1 MCGILGI
8 YGDHDVANELV
19 HGLVS
24 LQHRGQDAAG
34 VLTYDKERFHMHKG
48 IGHVSQVFKKKDLS
62 RMPGNVG
69 MGHVRYATAGST
81 EAMDA
86 QPFAVNYPFGIAMV
100 HNGNVIN
107 FVKLRKVLND
117 DYHRMIDT
125 SNDVELLLYTFA
137 TYLQQHNLK
146 HVSQDD
152 IFNAVQFV
160 QEHVKGA
167 FSAITYIANHG
178 FVAFTDPY
186 GIRPLI
192 MGKKETENGTTHIF
206 TSETVVL
213 DYLGYEYVRDL
224 EPGEAV
230 YIEEATGKMYSRILD
245 QKRQA
250 FCVFEYIYFA
260 REDSV
265 FHNRL
270 VASERVKMGKAM
282 EKPFREA
289 GLEPDIIID
298 VPNSAYF
305 FASGLA
311 EKVNIPYRR
320 GLAKNRFMGRSF
332 ITPSQELRDRVV
344 RQKLNPIRD
353 IVNGRKVAVMDDSIV
368 RGTTSRHIVKL
379 LKEYGASEVYFMS
392 ASPAVKY
399 PCIYGIDMSVKKE
412 LIASCRNEKEIAES
426 LGCEAVIY
434 QTVKGL
440 RELYKD
446 LPICDACF
454 SGEYPTGITQ
464 EILDQ
469 IEDEKLK
476 SNRC

>member
-8 YGDHDVANELV
+8 CGFEDVSHELV
-19 HGLVS
+19 SGLVAI
-24 LQHRGQDAAG
+24 QHRGQDSAG
-34 VLTYDKERFHMHKG
+34 VLTYNDGRFHLHKG
-48 IGHVSQVFKKKDLS
+48 SGHVSQVFKKFDISKLC
-62 RMPGNVG
+62 GNVG
-69 MGHVRYATAGST
+69 LAHVRYATIGST

-107 FVKLRKVLND
+107 FVRLREVLNNQ
-117 DYHRMIDT
+117 YHRMIETD
-125 SNDVELLLYTFA
+125 NDVELLLYTFA
-137 TYLQQHNLK
+137 TYLQEKNLEQ
-146 HVSQDD
+146 VGVEDL
-152 IFNAVQFV
+152 FETVEFV
-160 QEHVKGA
+160 QEHVRGA
-167 FSAITYIANHG
+167 YSCLTYIKGMG
-178 FVAFTDPY
+178 FLAFTDPY

-192 MGKKETENGTTHIF
+192 MGKRETEKGTQYIF
-206 TSETVVL
+206 TSETVVF

-224 EPGEAV
+224 EAGEAV
-230 YIEEATGKMYSRILD
+230 FIDSDNQVHSRILKH
-245 QKRQA
+245 QKPA

-265 FHNRL
+265 FKGCL
-270 VASERVKMGKAM
+270 VATERVRMGKALK
-282 EKPFREA
+282 ERVEA
-289 GLEPDIIID
+289 AGVKPDIIID

-311 EKVNIPYRR
+311 EKMQVPYRR
-320 GLAKNRFMGRSF
+320 ALAKNPFVGRSF
-332 ITPSQELRDRVV
+332 ITPSDELRKRVV

-353 IVNGRKVAVMDDSIV
+353 IVNGRRIAVVDDSIV
-368 RGTTSRHIVKL
+368 RGTTSRHIVNL
-379 LKEYGASEVYFMS
+379 LKEYGATEVYFIS
-392 ASPAVKY
+392 ASPAVKF

-412 LIASCRNEKEIAES
+412 LIAAGNSPEQVAEK
-426 LGCEAVIY
+426 LNCEKVIY
-434 QTVKGL
+434 QSVEGL

-469 IEDEKLK
+469 IEDEKMK
-476 SNRC
+476 SDRC